1 MFLGVYILLYVL
13 NFFFNLDAKL
23 DLVMFY
29 DVFSQLMNVI
39 NFNFVTRNFQS
50 LEWRKAFGYLEFY
63 ESIAYITFGMLEVS

>member
-1 MFLGVYILLYVL
+1 
-13 NFFFNLDAKL
+13 
-23 DLVMFY
+23 MFY